1 MSVTR
6 EYQAAGKKRVN
17 HIVARWVEG
26 EAFDVGQAIEGQPVV
41 RIDGMRK
48 TGPGPVD
55 MLLSALASCSAIDVV
70 SILAK
75 RRTPVASLEID
86 ASNAGGA
93 WADGDPYAKIR
104 LCPQTTGGL
113 DGGVILQG
121 YKHEVSG
128 DTNFVFKVLVAPMGT
143 PGTSALEVSNNGKVK
158 ISQAATASR
167 LTPDAPVRIMSL
179 SSSDA
184 PGCRARAASIT
195 SALLGSNTQ
204 SSRRST
210 VKGRMTLP

>member
-26 EAFDVGQAIEGQPVV
+26 EAFDAGQALDGQPVV

-55 MLLSALASCSAIDVV
+55 MLLSALATCSAIDVV

-86 ASNAGGA
+86 VRGERAQAVPAKVTAIAIIYRITGDGIDRESAEMAIDLALNKYCSVRDTLDPSIPIEWTLVLNEVAREQVSAGG
-93 WADGDPYAKIR
+93 
-104 LCPQTTGGL
+104 
-113 DGGVILQG
+113 
-121 YKHEVSG
+121 
-128 DTNFVFKVLVAPMGT
+128 
-143 PGTSALEVSNNGKVK
+143 
-158 ISQAATASR
+158 
-167 LTPDAPVRIMSL
+167 
-179 SSSDA
+179 
-184 PGCRARAASIT
+184 
-195 SALLGSNTQ
+195 
-204 SSRRST
+204 
-210 VKGRMTLP
+210 

>member
-75 RRTPVASLEID
+75 RRTPVAALEID
-86 ASNAGGA
+86 VRGERAVTVPARVTSIAIIYRITGEGIDRESAEMAIDLALNKYCSVR
-93 WADGDPYAKIR
+93 DSLDPSIPIEWTLVLNEGVAE
-104 LCPQTTGGL
+104 PVPVTG
-113 DGGVILQG
+113 
-121 YKHEVSG
+121 
-128 DTNFVFKVLVAPMGT
+128 
-143 PGTSALEVSNNGKVK
+143 
-158 ISQAATASR
+158 
-167 LTPDAPVRIMSL
+167 
-179 SSSDA
+179 
-184 PGCRARAASIT
+184 
-195 SALLGSNTQ
+195 
-204 SSRRST
+204 
-210 VKGRMTLP
+210 